1 MISVLLIRRRP
12 NRLAAIFTNVVDN
25 REWILG
31 EKVMFRTS
39 FFVQGTV
46 PFVQSG
52 SAAEQHIRRLHPKI
66 RGFVQTHATQEQI
79 GNAAPAFAGVAELWF
94 DTPELALAACK
105 AGYPLQGLVS
115 AGTQIVCRSV
125 GLDRSVMILP
135 NHRRGQGIKGVF
147 PFGKKTGISVANF
160 QAHWWLNHGP
170 IAALTEGATAYVQN
184 HPMPSLYASI
194 QPDFDGITEIW
205 WPNVAIARAAM
216 SSRQMTVDQSTDA
229 QNFAEPGSVKLFL
242 AREEVIIAP

>member
-1 MISVLLIRRRP
+1 
-12 NRLAAIFTNVVDN
+12 
-25 REWILG
+25 
-31 EKVMFRTS
+31 MFRTS

-66 RGFVQTHATQEQI
+66 RGYVQTTATEQQI
-79 GNAAPAFAGVAELWF
+79 GEVAPAFAGVAELWF
-94 DTPELALAACK
+94 DTPELALVASK

-115 AGTQIVCRSV
+115 AGTQIVARSV
-125 GLDRSVMILP
+125 GLERSVMLLP
-135 NHRRGQGIKGVF
+135 KHRRGHGIKGVF
-147 PFGKKTGISVANF
+147 PFGRKTGVSVANF
-160 QAHWWLNHGP
+160 QAHWWFNHGP
-170 IAALTEGATAYVQN
+170 IAALTEGATAYVQC
-184 HPMPSLYASI
+184 HPMPSLYAGM

-205 WPNVAIARAAM
+205 WPDVATARAAM

-242 AREEVIIAP
+242 AHEEVVIAP